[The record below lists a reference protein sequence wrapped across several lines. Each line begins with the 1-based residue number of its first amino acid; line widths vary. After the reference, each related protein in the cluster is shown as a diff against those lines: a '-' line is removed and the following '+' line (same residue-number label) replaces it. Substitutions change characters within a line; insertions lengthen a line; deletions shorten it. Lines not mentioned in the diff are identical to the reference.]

1 MIAMRMGDDGGDPN
15 RDNGTNEH
23 GSFFFAFPGR
33 LIALFSK
40 YSLYFKIVVLIEIL
54 IYIGSSI
61 LFKKISHI
69 LSHS

>member
-1 MIAMRMGDDGGDPN
+1 MMEEILTVIMEQMSMGL
-15 RDNGTNEH
+15 
-23 GSFFFAFPGR
+23 FFAFPGR

-61 LFKKISHI
+61 LFKKYHI
-69 LSHS
+69 FCLIPKKFQS